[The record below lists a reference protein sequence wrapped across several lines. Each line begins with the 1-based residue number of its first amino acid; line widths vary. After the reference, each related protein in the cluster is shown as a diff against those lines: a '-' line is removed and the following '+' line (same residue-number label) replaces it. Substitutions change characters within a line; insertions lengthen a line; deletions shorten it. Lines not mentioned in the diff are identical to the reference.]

1 MTTRRKFLAA
11 ATAAPL
17 ALSQTAP
24 NGKPW
29 NILWLSCE
37 DSSPH
42 LGCYGD
48 PYALT
53 PHLDKLATQG
63 LRYTNA
69 FSTYGVCAPSRS
81 SIITGMYPATI
92 GTHHMRSEGVPPP
105 QVKCFTE
112 GLRAAGYY
120 CTNNAKTDYN
130 FAPPA
135 TAWDEVSN
143 KAHWRGRAPNQPFFA
158 VINIVSTHESQIWT
172 EDAYQRNISTL
183 TPAELHH
190 PAKAI
195 VPPIYPDTPT
205 VRNDLARLH
214 NNITSM
220 DKVMGGYLKQLE
232 EDGLAENTIVF
243 FWGDHG
249 DGLTRAKRWVY
260 DTGTKVPLLVRW
272 PGQLKPGS
280 VTDRMVSLMD
290 LGPTALSLAGLPA
303 PAHMQA
309 QAFLGKHSKPAR
321 QYCFMARDRMDEVYD
336 CIRSVRDQRFRYIRN
351 YQPEK
356 SYAQEIEYM
365 DRMPMLKEMRQFHA
379 AGKLTGPPA
388 LYFRATKPKE
398 ELFDSVADPYEI
410 NDLAANPKYA
420 KELVRLRAVHERFMK
435 ETGDLGLLDEPTLL
449 ERMRPGGKFAITAV
463 PQLTSTNGL
472 VTATCETPGS
482 SIAYTTNGKH
492 WLLYTKPVTAAQGLR
507 FKACRLGYKDS
518 PEVKA

>member
-1 MTTRRKFLAA
+1 MLTRRSFIA

-17 ALSQTAP
+17 ALPQTAAD
-24 NGKPW
+24 GKPW

-48 PYALT
+48 QYART

-63 LRYTNA
+63 QRYTNA

-92 GTHHMRSEGVPPP
+92 GTQHMRSQGVPPP

-112 GLRAAGYY
+112 WLRAAGYY
-120 CTNNAKTDYN
+120 CTNNVKTDYN
-130 FAPPA
+130 FDSPA

-172 EDAYQRNISTL
+172 EDAYQKNISTL
-183 TPAELHH
+183 KAEELHD
-190 PAKAI
+190 PARAT
-195 VPPIYPDTPT
+195 VPPIYPDTPI
-205 VRNDLARLH
+205 VRKDIARLH
-214 NNITSM
+214 DNITSM

-232 EDGLAENTIVF
+232 DDGLAENTVVF

-260 DTGTKVPLLVRW
+260 DTGTKVPLLIRW

-280 VTDRMVSLMD
+280 VSDRLVSLMD
-290 LGPTALSLAGLPA
+290 LGPTALSLAGIPA

-309 QAFLGKHSKPAR
+309 QAFLGKHAKPPR

-336 CIRSVRDQRFRYIRN
+336 CIRSVRDKRFRYIRN

-356 SYAQEIEYM
+356 TYAQNIEYM
-365 DRMPMLKEMRQFHA
+365 DRMPILQEMRRLHA
-379 AGKLTGPPA
+379 EGKLTGPPA
-388 LYFRATKPKE
+388 LYFRPAKPKE

-410 NDLAANPKYA
+410 NDLAAHPKYA
-420 KELVRLRAVHERFMK
+420 KELARLRAVHERFMK
-435 ETGDLGLLDEPTLL
+435 ETADLGLVPEDELK
-449 ERMRPGGKFAITAV
+449 ERMRPGGKFAITAA
-463 PQLTSTNGL
+463 PQLTPAHGL
-472 VTATCETPGS
+472 ITATCETPGA
-482 SIAYTTNGKH
+482 SIAYSTDGKR
-492 WLLYTKPVTAAQGLR
+492 WLLYSKPVPAAPGLI